1 MLRTGIHGM
10 KDMKAPPF
18 GIMLIRTNN
27 TISHKSFVLLTFLI
41 EMYSFSLHFFSIFS
55 CSELKWT
62 VTNSKFVLF
71 ADRKGERDTAREKR
85 TKRWNTNCVAGTF
98 QLEVFLI
105 DLRRRD
111 ETAHSQRT
119 TCVLSEKLQKAFRM
133 KCKQIN

>member
-62 VTNSKFVLF
+62 VTNFKFVLF
-71 ADRKGERDTAREKR
+71 ADRKGERDTAREKKDEEMEYKLCR
-85 TKRWNTNCVAGTF
+85 GYISTWSIYNRF
-98 QLEVFLI
+98 EEE
-105 DLRRRD
+105 RRD
-111 ETAHSQRT
+111 CSFTKDYLCRLRKTSK
-119 TCVLSEKLQKAFRM
+119 SF
-133 KCKQIN
+133 